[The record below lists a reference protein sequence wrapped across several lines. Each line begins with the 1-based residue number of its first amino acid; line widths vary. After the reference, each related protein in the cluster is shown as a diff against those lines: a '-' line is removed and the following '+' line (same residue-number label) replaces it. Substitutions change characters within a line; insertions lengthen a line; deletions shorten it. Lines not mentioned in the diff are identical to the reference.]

1 MGRVKFKK
9 MTSFRVDEDTE
20 KQIEELL
27 NNVQEFYSKADVIRG
42 SIHSLHKQIIGEN
55 EWQK

>member
-1 MGRVKFKK
+1 MRRAKFKK
-9 MTSFRVDEDTE
+9 MSSFRVDEDTE

-42 SIHSLHKQIIGEN
+42 SIHNLHKQIIGEN
-55 EWQK
+55 E